1 MYLKEWKILGVS
13 LHFIFKQIGDK
24 DMTNKDFNMFADLGI
39 CIVKMAGIAGL
50 CKVVTSFIEGLKYKE
65 GE

>member
-1 MYLKEWKILGVS
+1 MTKE
-13 LHFIFKQIGDK
+13 
-24 DMTNKDFNMFADLGI
+24 NFNMFADLGI

-50 CKVVTSFIEGLKYKE
+50 CKVVTSFIGGLKYKE